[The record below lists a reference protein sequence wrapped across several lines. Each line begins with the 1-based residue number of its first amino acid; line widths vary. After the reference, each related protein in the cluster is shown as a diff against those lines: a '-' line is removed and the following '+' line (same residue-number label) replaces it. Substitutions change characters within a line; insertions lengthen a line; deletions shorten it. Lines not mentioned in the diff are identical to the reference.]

1 MDAGIACW
9 DSKYHYLVI
18 RPWQA
23 DTRIASL
30 VGYPNHP
37 SYPSGHSCFSGASA
51 EALGYFF
58 PAEKDTLWQLAEE
71 ASISRLYGGI
81 HYEFDLTAGKEIGRQ
96 VGDLMETFAVGQG
109 WSPFTP

>member
-23 DTRIASL
+23 DPTIAAL

-37 SYPSGHSCFSGASA
+37 SYPSGHSCFSSASA
-51 EALGYFF
+51 EVLSFFF
-58 PAEKDTLWQLAEE
+58 PAEHDSLWAMAEE
-71 ASISRLYGGI
+71 ASISRFYGGI
-81 HYEFDLTAGKEIGRQ
+81 HYRFDMEAGKEIGRQ
-96 VGDLMETFAVGQG
+96 IGSLAEQYARGKN
-109 WSPFTP
+109 WSSASP